1 MRGPKPPVV
10 ELSPEARQDLEALL
24 RRRSLPQQLALRTRI
39 VLAAADGQNNS
50 QIARSLGL
58 ETDTVRLWRNRWL
71 SFAPIPLSEF
81 SLDERL
87 SDVPR
92 SGRPIQITAEQ
103 RCQIVALACE
113 APNDAG
119 RPISQWTGREI
130 ADEVSSAAFFPRF
143 QRAMPRACSKKGS
156 QTASEPLLAASSQG

>member
-10 ELSPEARQDLEALL
+10 ELSPEVRQDLEALL

-113 APNDAG
+113 APKDAD

-130 ADEVSSAAFFPRF
+130 ADEVVKRGILPTISARHASRLL
-143 QRAMPRACSKKGS
+143 KKGIS
-156 QTASEPLLAASSQG
+156 NRI

>member
-10 ELSPEARQDLEALL
+10 ELSPEVRHELEARL
-24 RRRSLPQQLALRTRI
+24 RRRSLPQQLALRARI
-39 VLAAADGQNNS
+39 VLAAADDQNNS

-58 ETDTVRLWRNRWL
+58 EVDTVRLWRNRWL
-71 SFAPIPLSEF
+71 SFAFIPLSDL

-113 APNDAG
+113 APKDAG

-130 ADEVSSAAFFPRF
+130 ADEVIKRGILPTISPRHAS
-143 QRAMPRACSKKGS
+143 RLLKKGIS
-156 QTASEPLLAASSQG
+156 NRI

>member
-1 MRGPKPPVV
+1 MRGPKPPIV
-10 ELSPEARQDLEALL
+10 ELSPEVRQDLETML
-24 RRRSLPQQLALRTRI
+24 RRRSLPQQLALRVRI
-39 VLAAADGQNNS
+39 ILAAADGSNNS
-50 QIARSLGL
+50 QIARLL
-58 ETDTVRLWRNRWL
+58 DLDVDTVRFWRQRWL
-71 SFAPIPLSEF
+71 SFAPIPISEL

-113 APNDAG
+113 APKHAG

-130 ADEVSSAAFFPRF
+130 ADEVVKRGILPKISPRHAARLL
-143 QRAMPRACSKKGS
+143 KKGIS
-156 QTASEPLLAASSQG
+156 NRT

>member
-10 ELSPEARQDLEALL
+10 ELSPEVRHELEALL
-24 RRRSLPQQLALRTRI
+24 RRRSLPQQLALRARI
-39 VLAAADGQNNS
+39 ILAAADGENNS
-50 QIARSLGL
+50 QIARSLNL

-71 SFAPIPLSEF
+71 SFAFIPLSDL

-113 APNDAG
+113 APKYAG

-130 ADEVSSAAFFPRF
+130 ADEVIKRGILPTISARHASRLL
-143 QRAMPRACSKKGS
+143 KKGIS
-156 QTASEPLLAASSQG
+156 NRI

>member
-1 MRGPKPPVV
+1 MGVDVMRGPKPPVV
-10 ELSPEARQDLEALL
+10 ELSPEVRHELEALL
-24 RRRSLPQQLALRTRI
+24 RRRSLPQQLALRARI
-39 VLAAADGQNNS
+39 ILAAADGENNS
-50 QIARSLGL
+50 QIARSLNL

-71 SFAPIPLSEF
+71 SFAFIPLSDL

-113 APNDAG
+113 APKEAG

-130 ADEVSSAAFFPRF
+130 ADEVIKRGILPTISARHASRLL
-143 QRAMPRACSKKGS
+143 KKGIS
-156 QTASEPLLAASSQG
+156 NRI

>member
-10 ELSPEARQDLEALL
+10 ELSANLRHTLEAFL
-24 RRRSLPQQLALRTRI
+24 RRRSLPQHLALRSRI
-39 VLAAADGQNNS
+39 ILAAADGSSNS
-50 QIARSLGL
+50 EIARTLDIDV
-58 ETDTVRLWRNRWL
+58 DTVRRWRNRWL
-71 SFAPIPLSEF
+71 AFAPIPLSDL
-81 SLDERL
+81 SLNERL

-113 APNDAG
+113 TPKEAD

-130 ADEVSSAAFFPRF
+130 ADEVVKRGILPTISPRHAS
-143 QRAMPRACSKKGS
+143 RLLKKGILNR
-156 QTASEPLLAASSQG
+156 T

>member
-10 ELSPEARQDLEALL
+10 ELSPQLRQDLEALL
-24 RRRSLPQQLALRTRI
+24 RRRSLPQQLALRARI
-39 VLAAADGQNNS
+39 VLAAADGDNNS
-50 QIARSLGL
+50 QIARSLNL
-58 ETDTVRLWRNRWL
+58 EVDTVRLWRTRWL
-71 SFAPIPLSEF
+71 SFALIPISEL

-92 SGRPIQITAEQ
+92 SGRPIQITPEQ

-113 APNDAG
+113 SPAETG

-130 ADEVSSAAFFPRF
+130 ADEVVKRGILPKISRRHAARLL
-143 QRAMPRACSKKGS
+143 KKGIS
-156 QTASEPLLAASSQG
+156 NRT

>member
-10 ELSPEARQDLEALL
+10 ELSPEVRHELEALL
-24 RRRSLPQQLALRTRI
+24 RRRSLPQQLALRARI
-39 VLAAADGQNNS
+39 VLAAADGHNNS

-58 ETDTVRLWRNRWL
+58 ETDTVRLWRTRWL
-71 SFAPIPLSEF
+71 SFAPIPLSDF

-113 APNDAG
+113 APKDTG

-130 ADEVSSAAFFPRF
+130 ADEVVKRGILPTISPRHASRLLKKGISNRTSAAI
-143 QRAMPRACSKKGS
+143 G
-156 QTASEPLLAASSQG
+156 

>member
-10 ELSPEARQDLEALL
+10 ELSPEVRHELETLL
-24 RRRSLPQQLALRTRI
+24 RRRSLPQQLALRARI
-39 VLAAADGQNNS
+39 ILAAADGENNS

-71 SFAPIPLSEF
+71 SFAFISLSDL

-113 APNDAG
+113 APKDAG

-130 ADEVSSAAFFPRF
+130 ADEVIKRGILPTISARHASRLL
-143 QRAMPRACSKKGS
+143 KKGIS
-156 QTASEPLLAASSQG
+156 NRI

>member
-10 ELSPEARQDLEALL
+10 ELSPEVRHELEALL
-24 RRRSLPQQLALRTRI
+24 RRRSLPQPLALRARI
-39 VLAAADGQNNS
+39 VLAAADSHNNS
-50 QIARSLGL
+50 QIARSLDL
-58 ETDTVRLWRNRWL
+58 EVDTVRLWRNRWL
-71 SFAPIPLSEF
+71 SFAPIPLPDF

-113 APNDAG
+113 APKDAG

-130 ADEVSSAAFFPRF
+130 ADEVIKRGILPTISGRHAARLL
-143 QRAMPRACSKKGS
+143 KKGS
-156 QTASEPLLAASSQG
+156 SNRI

>member
-1 MRGPKPPVV
+1 MGVVVMRGPKPPVV
-10 ELSPEARQDLEALL
+10 EVSPEVRHELEALL
-24 RRRSLPQQLALRTRI
+24 RRRSLPQQLALRARI

-50 QIARSLGL
+50 QIARSLDL
-58 ETDTVRLWRNRWL
+58 ETDTVRLWRTRWL

-113 APNDAG
+113 APKDAG
-119 RPISQWTGREI
+119 RPISQWTAREI
-130 ADEVSSAAFFPRF
+130 ADEVIKRGILPTISARHASRLL
-143 QRAMPRACSKKGS
+143 KKGIS
-156 QTASEPLLAASSQG
+156 NRI

>member
-10 ELSPEARQDLEALL
+10 ELSLEVRHELEALL
-24 RRRSLPQQLALRTRI
+24 RRRSLPQQLALRARI
-39 VLAAADGQNNS
+39 VLAAADGHNNS
-50 QIARSLGL
+50 QIARSLGF
-58 ETDTVRLWRNRWL
+58 EPDTVRLWRNRWL
-71 SFAPIPLSEF
+71 SFAPIPLSDF

-92 SGRPIQITAEQ
+92 SGRPIQITTEQ

-113 APNDAG
+113 APKAAG

-130 ADEVSSAAFFPRF
+130 ADEVVKRGILTKLSPRHASRLLKKGISNRTSAAI
-143 QRAMPRACSKKGS
+143 G
-156 QTASEPLLAASSQG
+156 

>member
-10 ELSPEARQDLEALL
+10 ELSPEVRHELEALL
-24 RRRSLPQQLALRTRI
+24 RRRSLPQQLALRARI
-39 VLAAADGQNNS
+39 VLAAADGHNNS
-50 QIARSLGL
+50 QIARSLDL
-58 ETDTVRLWRNRWL
+58 ETDTVRLGRTRWL
-71 SFAPIPLSEF
+71 SFAPIPLSDF

-113 APNDAG
+113 APKDTG

-130 ADEVSSAAFFPRF
+130 ADEVVKRGILPTISPRHASRLLKKGISNRTSAAI
-143 QRAMPRACSKKGS
+143 G
-156 QTASEPLLAASSQG
+156 

>member
-10 ELSPEARQDLEALL
+10 ALSPEVCHELEALL
-24 RRRSLPQQLALRTRI
+24 RRRSLPQQLALRARI
-39 VLAAADGQNNS
+39 VLAAADGENNS

-71 SFAPIPLSEF
+71 SFAPIPLSEL

-87 SDVPR
+87 TDVPR

-103 RCQIVALACE
+103 RCQIGALACE
-113 APNDAG
+113 APEHAG

-130 ADEVSSAAFFPRF
+130 ADEVVKRGILPTISARHASRLL
-143 QRAMPRACSKKGS
+143 KKGN
-156 QTASEPLLAASSQG
+156 SSRT

>member
-10 ELSPEARQDLEALL
+10 ELAPEVRQDLEALL
-24 RRRSLPQQLALRTRI
+24 RRHSLPQQLAVRARI
-39 VLAAADGQNNS
+39 ILAAADGENNS
-50 QIARSLGL
+50 QIARLL
-58 ETDTVRLWRNRWL
+58 DLDVDTVRLWRSRWL

-113 APNDAG
+113 APKDAG

-130 ADEVSSAAFFPRF
+130 ADEVVKRGILPTISPRHAARLL
-143 QRAMPRACSKKGS
+143 KKGI
-156 QTASEPLLAASSQG
+156 SSHI

>member
-39 VLAAADGQNNS
+39 VLTAADGANNS

-58 ETDTVRLWRNRWL
+58 ETDTVRLWRTRWL
-71 SFAPIPLSEF
+71 SFAPIPLSEL

-92 SGRPIQITAEQ
+92 AGRPIQISAEQ

-113 APNDAG
+113 APKDAG

-130 ADEVSSAAFFPRF
+130 ADEVVKRGILAKISPRHAS
-143 QRAMPRACSKKGS
+143 RLLKKGIS
-156 QTASEPLLAASSQG
+156 NRT

>member
-10 ELSPEARQDLEALL
+10 ELSPEIRQDLEALL
-24 RRRSLPQQLALRTRI
+24 RRRSLPQQLALRARI
-39 VLAAADGQNNS
+39 ILAAADGNNNS
-50 QIARSLGL
+50 HIARSLGL
-58 ETDTVRLWRNRWL
+58 ETDTVRLWRQRWL
-71 SFAPIPLSEF
+71 SFAPIPLSEL

-92 SGRPIQITAEQ
+92 SGRPIQISAEQ

-113 APNDAG
+113 APKDAQ

-130 ADEVSSAAFFPRF
+130 ADEIVKRGILPKISARHASRLL
-143 QRAMPRACSKKGS
+143 KKGI
-156 QTASEPLLAASSQG
+156 SSRT